1 MASASPPVH
10 RDIIAVGSSAGGIE
24 ALMRLV
30 AQLPARLPASM
41 VIVQHLANTENPL
54 LVELLVRRS
63 PLPVR
68 WVEQGAALEH
78 GTIYVAPPDTHVL
91 FTNDHLRLSRAPR
104 ENHAR
109 PSIDKLFRSAAVI
122 HSTRVVGVLLTGMLH
137 DGVRGLRAIQQA
149 GGFTIVQDP
158 ADAEFAE
165 LPTRAVEAFTPDR
178 VVPLD
183 QIGAVLRTAIGPA
196 GVGAAPP
203 PAVLVEAS
211 LDLVAFAE
219 PGQIAQLGPQVAVA
233 CPDCHGPMWTFDEE
247 PERRFRCELGHV
259 TTARDIL
266 ERGSVEVEAAL
277 WSAIRALTDRAHT
290 LEVLGVEAATRDNPH
305 SARSYADRSRE
316 ARGQA
321 HLLRELMLE
330 LTRVR

>member
-1 MASASPPVH
+1 MPSEPAHAR
-10 RDIIAVGSSAGGIE
+10 RDIIAVGCSAGGIE

-30 AQLPARLPASM
+30 VQLPPQLPASM
-41 VIVQHLANTENPL
+41 VIVQHLANTDNPL
-54 LVELLVRRS
+54 LVELLGRRS

-78 GTIYVAPPDTHVL
+78 GRVFVAPPDTHVL
-91 FTNDHLRLSRAPR
+91 FTNEHLRLSRAPR

-122 HSTRVVGVLLTGMLH
+122 HGTRVIGVLLTGMLH

-158 ADAEFAE
+158 ADAEFPE
-165 LPTRAVEAFTPDR
+165 LPTRALEALTPDR

-183 QIGAVLRTAIGPA
+183 QLGAVLRTAIGQPA
-196 GVGAAPP
+196 AGSAPP
-203 PAVLVEAS
+203 PAVLVDAS
-211 LDLVAFAE
+211 LDLVGIAE

-259 TTARDIL
+259 TTARDIF
-266 ERGSVEVEAAL
+266 ERGSDEVEAAL
-277 WSAIRALTDRAHT
+277 WSAIRALSDRAHT
-290 LEVLGVEAATRDNPH
+290 LEVLGMEAATRDNPH
-305 SARSYADRSRE
+305 SASSYSVRSRE
-316 ARGQA
+316 ARAQA

>member
-1 MASASPPVH
+1 MACAGSA
-10 RDIIAVGSSAGGIE
+10 RSSRRA
-24 ALMRLV
+24 
-30 AQLPARLPASM
+30 AS
-41 VIVQHLANTENPL
+41 
-54 LVELLVRRS
+54 RS
-63 PLPVR
+63 C
-68 WVEQGAALEH
+68 
-78 GTIYVAPPDTHVL
+78 
-91 FTNDHLRLSRAPR
+91 RA
-104 ENHAR
+104 
-109 PSIDKLFRSAAVI
+109 
-122 HSTRVVGVLLTGMLH
+122 
-137 DGVRGLRAIQQA
+137 
-149 GGFTIVQDP
+149 

-165 LPTRAVEAFTPDR
+165 LPTRALEVLTPDR

-183 QIGAVLRTAIGPA
+183 QLGAVLRTAIGPA
-196 GVGAAPP
+196 EVGAAPP

-219 PGQIAQLGPQVAVA
+219 PGQIGQLGPQVAVA

-247 PERRFRCELGHV
+247 PERRFRCELGQV

-290 LEVLGVEAATRDNPH
+290 LEVLGVEAASHDNPH
-305 SARSYADRSRE
+305 SASSYAERSRE
-316 ARGQA
+316 ARSQA